1 MFITL
6 EGTEGS
12 GKSTQAKLLKEHFE
26 SQGKEVVLTR
36 EPGWGKLGRLIREA
50 ILNDK
55 ELKLDP
61 SAELFLFCADRAQ
74 HVKDFIK
81 PKLDKGNIVICDRYF
96 DSTIVYQG
104 YGRKLD
110 IDLVTKI
117 AESSTLGVKPDIT
130 FFFSLPV
137 EIGLKRLNKRDEIT
151 KMDNEPIEFHKNILN
166 GYQKLIAEDNER
178 FKVIDADKTIEEI
191 HQDILDSLSFLA

>member
-12 GKSTQAKLLKEHFE
+12 GKSTQAKLLKEYLE
-26 SQGKEVVLTR
+26 SQGKEVALTR
-36 EPGWGKLGRLIREA
+36 EPGWGKLGSIIREA

-61 SAELFLFCADRAQ
+61 IAELFLFCADRAQ

-81 PKLDKGNIVICDRYF
+81 PKLEDENIVICDRYF

-104 YGRKLD
+104 YGRGLD
-110 IDLVTKI
+110 IDLVTRI
-117 AESSTLGVKPDIT
+117 AETSTLGVKPDIT
-130 FFFSLPV
+130 FFFSLQV
-137 EIGLKRLNKRDEIT
+137 EVGLKRLKNRDEIT
-151 KMDNEPIEFHKNILN
+151 KMDNEPMEFHKNILE
-166 GYQKLIAEDNER
+166 GYKKLVAEDNKR
-178 FKVIDADKTIEEI
+178 FNVIDADRTIEEI
-191 HQDILDSLSFLA
+191 KKDILGYF